1 MAAPIN
7 RPFMNWPGVLKSPR
21 SQRTVGSTPAI
32 VASPA
37 VRFTHRMVRS
47 SQPASRG
54 GRGPPGAG
62 GTKKLPTP
70 VKPICRPFLFM
81 FAAYRAFRCGKDFPQ
96 SRVDEAAQERNGWT
110 TYHRFRERAIQL
122 GIQPGLQRLDALPST
137 HSLKVNRVEAA
148 RNDAEFIDRLE
159 WMRRNATG
167 IDYDALTEAINQMR
181 GYSHGGV
188 AVRHQAEHAGAVS
201 GAYPGG
207 ISSGVHGNGGSRR

>member
-1 MAAPIN
+1 MP
-7 RPFMNWPGVLKSPR
+7 RRFLK
-21 SQRTVGSTPAI
+21 TPAGKETWAFICGI
-32 VASPA
+32 VCPSLPYG
-37 VRFTHRMVRS
+37 S
-47 SQPASRG
+47 SRTDI
-54 GRGPPGAG
+54 R
-62 GTKKLPTP
+62 
-70 VKPICRPFLFM
+70 